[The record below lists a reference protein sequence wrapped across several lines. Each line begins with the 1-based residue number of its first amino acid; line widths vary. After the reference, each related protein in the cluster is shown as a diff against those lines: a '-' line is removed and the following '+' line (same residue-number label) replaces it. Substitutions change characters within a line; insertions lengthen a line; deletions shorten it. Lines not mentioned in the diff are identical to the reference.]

1 MKAGFIDSII
11 REPKLIAQ
19 YYLPPCFGND
29 SNKMVFKA
37 DGRFPHGGMFD
48 RLKGAISVYA
58 AAQCIGRDFKISFTH
73 PFDLRG
79 YLEPNEYDWTVNES
93 DLAKGWP
100 AARPVFMYGE
110 FANPVRLVKKRSCES
125 HFYYG
130 YNSLDWL
137 NERYGMNFE
146 FGALYKQL
154 FKPTARLQKYIDMYK
169 AEIGSKYIVAHFR
182 FMNLIGDSTEFKEIN
197 PTLPEDKQNELI
209 EKSLEQLRRLE
220 NSDFHFNSN
229 FNTEMDLNEK
239 GQSQGQSQSSYSIML
254 CTDSA
259 RFVSIVK
266 EQMPDVYV
274 VPGEIK
280 HIGTAEDNS
289 DASTIKM
296 FLDYYLIAEA
306 EKVYNFVSDGMWKSA
321 FPEYAAKIG
330 QKPFERIFY

>member
-1 MKAGFIDSII
+1 
-11 REPKLIAQ
+11 
-19 YYLPPCFGND
+19 
-29 SNKMVFKA
+29 MVFKA

-58 AAQCIGRDFKISFTH
+58 ASQCIGREFKISFIH
-73 PFDLRG
+73 PFDLRD
-79 YLEPNEYDWTVNES
+79 YLEPNEYDWKIDECNLV
-93 DLAKGWP
+93 KGWP
-100 AARPVFMYGE
+100 AARPIFMYGE

-137 NERYGMNFE
+137 KEHYGKNFE

-209 EKSLEQLRRLE
+209 TKSIDQLKSLQQDTPHRGGDGVGFR
-220 NSDFHFNSN
+220 
-229 FNTEMDLNEK
+229 
-239 GQSQGQSQSSYSIML
+239 IML

-280 HIGTAEDNS
+280 HIGTAEDNN

-330 QKPFERIFY
+330 QKSFERIFY

>member
-1 MKAGFIDSII
+1 MLKRILDVVW
-11 REPKLIAQ
+11 REPKLIAK
-19 YYLPPCFGND
+19 YYRPFCFEKK
-29 SNKMVFKA
+29 SNRMVFKA
-37 DGRFPHGGMFD
+37 DGRFSHGGMFD

-58 AAQCIGRDFKISFTH
+58 ASQCIDREFKISFTH
-73 PFDLRG
+73 PFDLRD
-79 YLEPNEYDWTVNES
+79 YLEPNEYDWTVNET
-93 DLAKGWP
+93 DLLKGWP
-100 AARPVFMYGE
+100 AARPIFIYGE
-110 FANPVRLVKKRSCES
+110 FAHPARLIKNRSYES

-137 NERYGMNFE
+137 NKKYSQNFE

-154 FKPTARLQKYIDMYK
+154 FKPTVRLQKYINMYK
-169 AEIGSKYIVAHFR
+169 TEIGCKYVVAHFR

-197 PTLPEDKQNELI
+197 PTLPEAEQSVLI
-209 EKSLEQLRRLE
+209 EKSLEQLRKLQEEWCQFCR
-220 NSDFHFNSN
+220 
-229 FNTEMDLNEK
+229 
-239 GQSQGQSQSSYSIML
+239 IML

-266 EQMPDVYV
+266 AQMPEVYV
-274 VPGEIK
+274 VPGEIR

-306 EKVYNFVSDGMWKSA
+306 EKVYNFVSNGMWKSA

-330 QKPFERIFY
+330 QKPFERVFY

>member
-1 MKAGFIDSII
+1 MCPYLIKLYDCAV
-11 REPKLIAQ
+11 RELLMLFK
-19 YYLPPCFGND
+19 YYKYTSSSFSL
-29 SNKMVFKA
+29 KRRLVFCA

-48 RLKGAISVYA
+48 RLKGAISVFA
-58 AAQCIGRDFKISFTH
+58 ASQCIGREFKISFNH
-73 PFDLRG
+73 PFELRD
-79 YLEPNEYDWTVNES
+79 YLEPNEYDWTIDKK
-93 DLAKGWP
+93 DLTNSWP
-100 AARPVFMYGE
+100 AARPIFMYGE
-110 FANPVRLVKKRSCES
+110 FANPVRLVKKRSCEC

-130 YNSLDWL
+130 YDSLDWL
-137 NERYGMNFE
+137 NKRYGKNFE
-146 FGALYKQL
+146 FGSLYKQL
-154 FKPTARLQKYIDMYK
+154 FKPTARLQKYIDLYK

-182 FMNLIGDSTEFKEIN
+182 FMNLLGDNTEFKEIN
-197 PTLPEDKQNELI
+197 PSLPEIQQDELI
-209 EKSLEQLRRLE
+209 NKSLDQLKSLMKSTYHNESEQFR
-220 NSDFHFNSN
+220 
-229 FNTEMDLNEK
+229 
-239 GQSQGQSQSSYSIML
+239 IML
-254 CTDSA
+254 ATDSA

-266 EQMPDVYV
+266 EQIPDVYV

>member
-1 MKAGFIDSII
+1 MKERLFDTII
-11 REPKLIAQ
+11 REPKLIVE
-19 YYLPPCFGND
+19 YYLPLSSDKNSD
-29 SNKMVFKA
+29 KMVFKA

-58 AAQCIGRDFKISFTH
+58 ASQCIGREFKISFTH
-73 PFDLRG
+73 PFDLRD
-79 YLEPNEYDWTVNES
+79 YLEPNEYDWTIDEG
-93 DLAKGWP
+93 DLVKGWP
-100 AARPVFMYGE
+100 AARPIFMYGE

-125 HFYYG
+125 HLYYG

-137 NERYGMNFE
+137 NERYGKNFE

-154 FKPTARLQKYIDMYK
+154 FKPTVRLQKYIDMYK

-197 PTLPEDKQNELI
+197 PTLPKEKQDELI
-209 EKSLEQLRRLE
+209 EQSLEQLRKLE
-220 NSDFHFNSN
+220 NSDFNFNSN
-229 FNTEMDLNEK
+229 FNTEMDVNEK
-239 GQSQGQSQSSYSIML
+239 GQSQGQSQSRTKLML

-330 QKPFERIFY
+330 QKSFERVFY

>member
-1 MKAGFIDSII
+1 MVNINII
-11 REPKLIAQ
+11 FDYVVREPRLIAK
-19 YYLPPCFGND
+19 YYMPFRFGKL
-29 SNKMVFKA
+29 SNRMVFKA

-58 AAQCIGRDFKISFTH
+58 ASQCIGREFKISFTH
-73 PFDLRG
+73 PFDLRD
-79 YLEPNEYDWTVNES
+79 YLEPNEYDWTIDES

-100 AARPVFMYGE
+100 AARPIFMYGE
-110 FANPVRLVKKRSCES
+110 FANPVRLVKKRSYES

-137 NERYGMNFE
+137 NERYGKNFE

-154 FKPTARLQKYIDMYK
+154 FKPTVRLQKYIDMYK

-197 PTLPEDKQNELI
+197 PTLPEDMQNELI
-209 EKSLEQLRRLE
+209 AKSLDQLKSLRQ
-220 NSDFHFNSN
+220 DTPH
-229 FNTEMDLNEK
+229 K
-239 GQSQGQSQSSYSIML
+239 GGEGGGFRIML

-266 EQMPDVYV
+266 EQMPDVYA
-274 VPGEIK
+274 VPGDIK

>member
-1 MKAGFIDSII
+1 MRKKIFDICI
-11 REPKLIAQ
+11 REPKLIAR
-19 YYLPPCFGND
+19 YYIPFCFSKK
-29 SNKMVFKA
+29 SNRMVFKA

-58 AAQCIGRDFKISFTH
+58 ASQCIDREFKISFTH
-73 PFDLRG
+73 PFDLRD
-79 YLEPNEYDWTVNES
+79 YLEPNEYNWIIDEG

-110 FANPVRLVKKRSCES
+110 FADPVRLVKKRSCES

-137 NERYGMNFE
+137 NKRYDKNFE

-154 FKPTARLQKYIDMYK
+154 FKPTARLQEYIDMYK
-169 AEIGSKYIVAHFR
+169 AEIGGKYIVAHFR
-182 FMNLIGDSTEFKEIN
+182 FMNLIGDSTEFMEIN

-209 EKSLEQLRRLE
+209 EKSLEQLRLLRQ
-220 NSDFHFNSN
+220 DTPHKGGDGG
-229 FNTEMDLNEK
+229 DLR
-239 GQSQGQSQSSYSIML
+239 IML

>member
-1 MKAGFIDSII
+1 MVNKSKIFDHII
-11 REPKLIAQ
+11 REPRLIAK
-19 YYLPPCFGND
+19 YYLPFCFGKQ
-29 SNKMVFKA
+29 SERMVFKA

-48 RLKGAISVYA
+48 RLKGAISVFA
-58 AAQCIGRDFKISFTH
+58 ASRCIDRDFKISFTH
-73 PFDLRG
+73 PFDLRD
-79 YLEPNEYDWTVNES
+79 YLEPNEYDWTIDEGE
-93 DLAKGWP
+93 LAKGWP
-100 AARPVFMYGE
+100 AARPIFMYGE
-110 FANPVRLVKKRSCES
+110 FANPVRLVKRRSCES

-137 NERYGMNFE
+137 NERYGKDFE
-146 FGALYKQL
+146 FGALYQQL

-169 AEIGSKYIVAHFR
+169 TEVGGKYVVAHFR

-197 PTLPEDKQNELI
+197 PTLPDDEQNVLI
-209 EKSLEQLRRLE
+209 EKSLEQLKNLCAE
-220 NSDFHFNSN
+220 G
-229 FNTEMDLNEK
+229 LC
-239 GQSQGQSQSSYSIML
+239 IML
-254 CTDSA
+254 CSDSP

-306 EKVYNFVSDGMWKSA
+306 EMVYSFVSDGMWKSA

-330 QKPFERIFY
+330 QKPFKRIFY

>member
-1 MKAGFIDSII
+1 MVNINII
-11 REPKLIAQ
+11 FDYVVREPRFIAKYYTPFRFGKL
-19 YYLPPCFGND
+19 
-29 SNKMVFKA
+29 SSRMVFKA

-58 AAQCIGRDFKISFTH
+58 ASQCIGHEFKISFTH
-73 PFDLRG
+73 PFDLRD
-79 YLEPNEYDWTVNES
+79 YLEPNEYDWTIDEG

-100 AARPVFMYGE
+100 AARPIFMYGE

-137 NERYGMNFE
+137 NERYGKNFE

-169 AEIGSKYIVAHFR
+169 AEIGSKYLVAHFR

-209 EKSLEQLRRLE
+209 EKSLEQLRLLE
-220 NSDFHFNSN
+220 
-229 FNTEMDLNEK
+229 
-239 GQSQGQSQSSYSIML
+239 QSTPPDGGDGGGRIML

-266 EQMPDVYV
+266 EQMPEVYV

-330 QKPFERIFY
+330 QKTFERIFY

>member
-1 MKAGFIDSII
+1 
-11 REPKLIAQ
+11 
-19 YYLPPCFGND
+19 
-29 SNKMVFKA
+29 MVFKA
-37 DGRFPHGGMFD
+37 DGRFSHGGMFD

-58 AAQCIGRDFKISFTH
+58 ASQCIGREFKISFTH
-73 PFDLRG
+73 PFDLRD
-79 YLEPNEYDWTVNES
+79 YLEPNGYDWMVDEG
-93 DLAKGWP
+93 DLTKGWP
-100 AARPVFMYGE
+100 AARPIFMYGE
-110 FANPVRLVKKRSCES
+110 FTNPVRLVKKRSCES

-137 NERYGMNFE
+137 NERYNKDFE

-197 PTLPEDKQNELI
+197 PTLPEDKQDELI
-209 EKSLEQLRRLE
+209 KKSLDQLKSLRKDTPPCGGGGGGR
-220 NSDFHFNSN
+220 
-229 FNTEMDLNEK
+229 
-239 GQSQGQSQSSYSIML
+239 IML

-280 HIGTAEDNS
+280 HIGTSEDNS
-289 DASTIKM
+289 EASTIKM

-330 QKPFERIFY
+330 QKPFERVFY

>member
-1 MKAGFIDSII
+1 MKSILFDTII
-11 REPKLIAQ
+11 REPKLVCKFYMPFCI
-19 YYLPPCFGND
+19 GEK
-29 SNKMVFKA
+29 STRMVFKA

-58 AAQCIGRDFKISFTH
+58 ASQCVGREFKISFTH
-73 PFDLRG
+73 PFDLRD
-79 YLEPNEYDWTVNES
+79 YLEPNEYDWTIDEVE
-93 DLAKGWP
+93 LVIGWP

-110 FANPVRLVKKRSCES
+110 FANPIRLVKKCSCES

-137 NERYGMNFE
+137 NERYDKDFE

-169 AEIGSKYIVAHFR
+169 AEIGCKYIVAHFR

-197 PTLPEDKQNELI
+197 PTLPKDKQDELI
-209 EKSLEQLRRLE
+209 NRSLDQLKSLAHGTHPLGGEGGFR
-220 NSDFHFNSN
+220 
-229 FNTEMDLNEK
+229 
-239 GQSQGQSQSSYSIML
+239 IML

-266 EQMPDVYV
+266 EKMPDVYV

-280 HIGTAEDNS
+280 HIGTAEDNN

>member
-1 MKAGFIDSII
+1 MIKRLFDIFF
-11 REPKLIAQ
+11 RESKLIAQ
-19 YYLPPCFGND
+19 YYFPFCFGHK
-29 SNKMVFKA
+29 SETMVFKA

-58 AAQCIGRDFKISFTH
+58 ASQCLGRDFKISFTH
-73 PFDLRG
+73 PFKLID
-79 YLEPNEYDWTVNES
+79 YLAPNEYDWTIDENE
-93 DLAKGWP
+93 LITGWP

-110 FANPVRLVKKRSCES
+110 FENPVRLIKRRSCES

-137 NERYGMNFE
+137 NKRYNKNLE
-146 FGALYKQL
+146 FGTLYKQL

-197 PTLPEDKQNELI
+197 PTLPEVEQNVLI
-209 EKSLEQLRRLE
+209 EKSLEQLRRLA
-220 NSDFHFNSN
+220 NSDFYSGFNSEKEM
-229 FNTEMDLNEK
+229 TEK
-239 GQSQGQSQSSYSIML
+239 KQSQGQRQNRFRIML

-259 RFVSIVK
+259 RFVSIVR

-296 FLDYYLIAEA
+296 FLDYYLIAAA
-306 EKVYNFVSDGMWKSA
+306 ENVYNFVSDGMWKSA